1 MATGPIV
8 RIKGGLY
15 RPNFNTVAGKSSG
28 GGSSAAGGGGGP
40 SPSEDP
46 TINLQ
51 AFWKME
57 EASGTRFDS
66 IGSNDLADY
75 NTVQQVSGKIGYGAG
90 FVLINEEYLSA
101 ADDAD
106 LRIEDEAAT
115 ICGWAN
121 FDTTASAANKSQVV
135 LGKWGT
141 SGNQDY
147 TILMDK
153 NTDFMEFKVQ
163 NSDASDKFEVQA
175 STFGALSTGTWYFF
189 RAWHDPVADEIGIE
203 MNRDGNKETTSLSG
217 GTCGTSHS
225 VDMGRNKDTKYFDYS
240 VDAVGKWN
248 AVLSDGVVDVIYN
261 SGSGWQPE

>member
-1 MATGPIV
+1 MFGYMSNSNLAV
-8 RIKGGLY
+8 YAL
-15 RPNFNTVAGKSSG
+15 VAG
-28 GGSSAAGGGGGP
+28 

-51 AFWKME
+51 AFWKLG
-57 EASGTRFDS
+57 EASGTRADS
-66 IGSNDLADY
+66 IGSHDLADN
-75 NTVQQVSGKIGYGAG
+75 NTVLQVSGKVGNAAD
-90 FVLINEEYLSA
+90 FVLLNSEYLSA
-101 ADDAD
+101 ADHAD

-115 ICGWAN
+115 ICGWVN
-121 FDTTASAANKSQVV
+121 FDTTASAANKSQVFIA
-135 LGKWGT
+135 KWGT
-141 SGNQDY
+141 TGNQDY
-147 TILMDK
+147 MVSMDK

-163 NSDASDKFEVQA
+163 NSDASGKFDVQA
-175 STFGALSTGTWYFF
+175 STFGALSSGTWYFF

-203 MNRDGNKETTSLSG
+203 INRDGNKETTSLSG

-225 VDMGRNKDTKYFDYS
+225 FDIGRNKDTKYFDYS